1 MQHYFL
7 GIDWGKSKVGVALAD
22 TETRLAF
29 GITTLV
35 NDADLVDALGRF
47 IDEHAVETVV
57 IGIPSRINREETEYD
72 GERLGKR
79 LTERFGVGIAYQ
91 NEMYTTKMARANL
104 VERGVRHLDRHDDR
118 EAARLILQQ
127 WLDHKRSLS
136 GQPQES
142 Y

>member
-7 GIDWGKSKVGVALAD
+7 GIDWGKSKVGVARAD